1 MRVLVSEILPF
12 KSFATQSS
20 PCPLPRFQDFFMDS
34 PCRSTWCFLIL
45 LGKHG
50 QELGPQLGS
59 PQCHSPGGSDKPA
72 WGLPKG

>member
-12 KSFATQSS
+12 KSLALSVFS
-20 PCPLPRFQDFFMDS
+20 CPLPRFQDFS
-34 PCRSTWCFLIL
+34 WIPTCRSTWCFLIL
-45 LGKHG
+45 LGKPG

-59 PQCHSPGGSDKPA
+59 PHALSWLFDKPA